1 MRIWRAIHIFFCL
14 CCCWALVA
22 CQPIHSE
29 QNHATLNNHDRN
41 LRIMTPDWGIASTLL
56 AMGVTP
62 VAMGDVPSY
71 SQWVVEPA
79 LPKNAV
85 IDLGLRHQPNAELMA
100 GLQVDLIL
108 DNDFYQHLRPM
119 YRQTKWQAIDLQAG
133 NQVRATWQNYAMNT
147 QKLGDLIG
155 ETEQAR
161 HYLQQSEKLILQQKQ
176 QFQQRYPHI
185 KKIAVVQFANANQ
198 LRLYT
203 ENSLFY
209 AISEQMALQLQH
221 LGTGNAWGFQDITL
235 TDLAQFSADTCLVV
249 IEPFSPM
256 LQQSLQQNRLWQ
268 QLGYGS
274 QRCMAVLAPIWIYGG
289 VPSLTRFA
297 EQLNT
302 VEFKGIV

>member
-1 MRIWRAIHIFFCL
+1 MMRLRTFSCL
-14 CCCWALVA
+14 LVLCSVGLVA
-22 CQPIHSE
+22 CQPAPPAEKNSISTG
-29 QNHATLNNHDRN
+29 QN
-41 LRIMTPDWGIASTLL
+41 LRIMTPDWGIAATLL
-56 AMGVTP
+56 AMGVAP
-62 VAMGDVPSY
+62 VAMGDVASY

-79 LPKNAV
+79 LPKNHL

-119 YRQTKWQAIDLQAG
+119 YRQTKWQAVDLQAG
-133 NQVRATWQNYAMNT
+133 NGERATWQNYANNT

-155 ETEQAR
+155 QPAKAKQYIE
-161 HYLQQSEKLILQQKQ
+161 QSEKHIFQQKQ
-176 QFQQRYPHI
+176 KLKQRYPHI
-185 KKIAVVQFANANQ
+185 KKIAVVQFANAEQ

-203 ENSLFY
+203 ENSLFQ
-209 AISEQMALQLQH
+209 AVSEQMALQLQT
-221 LGTGNAWGFQDITL
+221 LGKGNAWGFQDISL
-235 TDLAQFSADTCLVV
+235 TDLAKLSQDTCLLV

-256 LQQSLQQNRLWQ
+256 LAQTLQQHRLWQ
-268 QLGYGS
+268 RLGYGS

-302 VEFKGIV
+302 VELKGGS